1 MVFAAAATAIVS
13 IGVTFSSGGASHP
26 GGDPT
31 GSVLRALETDV
42 SSALAPNTHVVRS
55 RPEETRWLDGY
66 EACDGHVGW
75 LPVTT
80 EVMFTSPAST
90 ARVFE
95 TADATL
101 TRQGWTSTSTAD
113 SMDLA
118 DSVGPPLSRPMS
130 VRDGPL
136 RPDPA
141 GQPADWVGAATIFAP
156 LGRAT
161 AGDVP
166 SLEIARLMVPPGVT
180 ALKFET

>member
-113 SMDLA
+113 SMGWTRTSDGMKSYLILQRPESGAHPRQWSFYGRTDPKGSLA
-118 DSVGPPLSRPMS
+118 N
-130 VRDGPL
+130 
-136 RPDPA
+136 
-141 GQPADWVGAATIFAP
+141 TC
-156 LGRAT
+156 
-161 AGDVP
+161 
-166 SLEIARLMVPPGVT
+166 
-180 ALKFET
+180 